1 MTSRSSA
8 DRAECAK
15 IDSDGAPSLGGDQ
28 NSLSANQNDI
38 STPGLSP
45 SLASE
50 QDASAMMDNVPH
62 PGGEVSVLL
71 PSNSTLRLRPR
82 RRARSA
88 TVFGPGPIP
97 PPALTGAN
105 STASAPSPASSI
117 LSPGS
122 GGFAGQTSSG
132 ADNASIATEGL
143 MPRNGRPLIG
153 IRAKYA
159 HGGANGYASPETLAH
174 NILRLASVST
184 DGPQTLEEIDA
195 ISAEAAANTAATA
208 GTQAEPNGTAF
219 RDRARS
225 IRFDDE
231 AARSIIAKFRASPD
245 DSPPSPPKAS
255 PRRRLS
261 LPSVGEPNGLH
272 CPGRDELRNRAAS
285 DPGLNALCELVLRG
299 LSPAPLEDASSPTDV
314 DRSQAQESEAAG
326 LTVDVDTDQAVLDTE
341 DAVMITPRRRNRLRR
356 SPRIDPV
363 LEVDESRETMPRWA
377 LDYDNFINGLEDQ
390 EDDDDAVEEDAE
402 DQADSFSELN
412 ESVGH

>member
-1 MTSRSSA
+1 
-8 DRAECAK
+8 
-15 IDSDGAPSLGGDQ
+15 
-28 NSLSANQNDI
+28 
-38 STPGLSP
+38 
-45 SLASE
+45 
-50 QDASAMMDNVPH
+50 MMDNVPH

-88 TVFGPGPIP
+88 TVFSPGPILP
-97 PPALTGAN
+97 PTSTGAN
-105 STASAPSPASSI
+105 STDSTPSPASSI
-117 LSPGS
+117 LSPSSGS
-122 GGFAGQTSSG
+122 SAGQTSSR
-132 ADNASIATEGL
+132 ADNSSMASEGL
-143 MPRNGRPLIG
+143 MPRKGRPLIG

-159 HGGANGYASPETLAH
+159 HGCPNGYASPETLAT

-195 ISAEAAANTAATA
+195 ISAEAAANTAATP
-208 GTQAEPNGTAF
+208 GNQAAESNGAAF

-225 IRFDDE
+225 IRIDDE

-245 DSPPSPPKAS
+245 HSPPSPPKAS

-261 LPSVGEPNGLH
+261 LPSVGEPNGLL

-285 DPGLNALCELVLRG
+285 DPGLNALRELVIRG
-299 LSPAPLEDASSPTDV
+299 LSPAPFEEAASPTDV
-314 DRSQAQESEAAG
+314 DRPQEINAAP
-326 LTVDVDTDQAVLDTE
+326 LTVDTDQAVLDTQ

-363 LEVDESRETMPRWA
+363 LEVDESRDTLPRWA
-377 LDYDNFINGLEDQ
+377 LDYDNFVNGLEDQ
-390 EDDDDAVEEDAE
+390 EDDEVFVEEDEE